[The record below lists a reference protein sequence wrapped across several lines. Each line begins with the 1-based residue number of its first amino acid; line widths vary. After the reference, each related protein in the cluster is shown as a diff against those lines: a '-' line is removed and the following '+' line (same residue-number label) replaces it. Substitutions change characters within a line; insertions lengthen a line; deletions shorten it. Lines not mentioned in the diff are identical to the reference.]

1 MNILANNEQVSMT
14 RRFPNLPQKV
24 LRRDSE
30 IVKKIMFAW
39 DLEHD
44 KEKVLSIYLKEH
56 KNLSD
61 ERYWELM
68 RTVWVLCGGL
78 DNVETF
84 KKLMKSNRKQKHYF
98 STPEESKKL
107 RELPENFIVYRACNL
122 ENDNGISWTL
132 SRDYAAYYQTTF
144 DKSHILSRKIEKKEV
159 FALIDRN
166 LESEIVL
173 FP

>member
-39 DLEHD
+39 DLEHN

-68 RTVWVLCGGL
+68 LTLNVDIMKVKTYCFVCSDRYSMPSVHFSVKTPCCNTRLTVI
-78 DNVETF
+78 N
-84 KKLMKSNRKQKHYF
+84 
-98 STPEESKKL
+98 
-107 RELPENFIVYRACNL
+107 
-122 ENDNGISWTL
+122 
-132 SRDYAAYYQTTF
+132 
-144 DKSHILSRKIEKKEV
+144 
-159 FALIDRN
+159 
-166 LESEIVL
+166 
-173 FP
+173 